1 MIFGSTCKESTCF
14 PICVRHKADLS
25 TRPRRGGTSALGQ
38 KSGRSYWV
46 AATSALPAKADIDR
60 RQHEVRFSNRPVGV
74 KRFQA
79 IHYCG
84 SQHHS
89 RAPASLRNRHIG
101 RSIMGSEDEV
111 EQSLWRPCRRQVQ
124 ADLRTHLIHRPARD
138 VIPPLGG
145 ARVSSC
151 DPERPLRRH
160 SFSGPSE
167 FSAINPDAMHNH
179 RQPSR

>member
-1 MIFGSTCKESTCF
+1 M
-14 PICVRHKADLS
+14 
-25 TRPRRGGTSALGQ
+25 
-38 KSGRSYWV
+38 
-46 AATSALPAKADIDR
+46 SALPPKADISFYEHTDFRPSLISIASATKRPDNPLFFRTSRPPIADIAERDR
-60 RQHEVRFSNRPVGV
+60 DVRFSNRPVGV

-79 IHYCG
+79 IDYCG

-89 RAPASLRNRHIG
+89 RARASLRNRHIG

-124 ADLRTHLIHRPARD
+124 ADMRTHLIHRPARD
-138 VIPPLGG
+138 IIPPLGG

-151 DPERPLRRH
+151 DPERPLRH